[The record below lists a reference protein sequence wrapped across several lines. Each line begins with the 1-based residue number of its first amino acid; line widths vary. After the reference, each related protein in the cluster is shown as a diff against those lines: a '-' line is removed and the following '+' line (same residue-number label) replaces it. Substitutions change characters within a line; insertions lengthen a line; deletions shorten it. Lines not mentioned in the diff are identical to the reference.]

1 MARTKRTPNAD
12 KGQMNIRVSD
22 DTRRQISRLMEQH
35 GDTQANVISKAID
48 RMYREEI
55 RTMGT
60 TTITNPE
67 MTETDY
73 DTRWYLPVTLRQV
86 EAAGIELE
94 GGFGIDADEH
104 EALLDEPN
112 MLRLVV
118 AVEADEDTY
127 TTDEITRIECY
138 QSNRLAPPA
147 WEDCCR
153 IYRMPE
159 GHKQAAAWRANIRRC
174 ATLAAQV
181 WPDMATVVEAKRE
194 EWENSLRELEQ
205 TIAEECPELNDD

>member
-1 MARTKRTPNAD
+1 MMARS
-12 KGQMNIRVSD
+12 QINIRLNS
-22 DTRRQISRLMEQH
+22 TTGRQIEELAAQTGM
-35 GDTQANVISKAID
+35 SKTSIITVAID
-48 RMYREEI
+48 RYYREES
-55 RTMGT
+55 RTMEQQ
-60 TTITNPE
+60 TITNPE
-67 MTETDY
+67 MKETDY
-73 DTRWYLPVTLRQV
+73 DTRYYLPVTLRQV

-118 AVEADEDTY
+118 AVEADEDTC

-181 WPDMATVVEAKRE
+181 WPDMPAVIEAKRE

-205 TIAEECPELNDD
+205 TIAEECPEDTED